1 MFHFNSSDY
10 LLIADYY
17 SKYLFIK
24 KVPKGNFS
32 SLKIVKLTK
41 QIFGE
46 QATPKFVR
54 SDHGPQYDGQAYKQ
68 FSREYGFQHVTSSP
82 HYPRSNGF
90 IESQVKIVKRT
101 LEKAKKT
108 GEDTEMA
115 LLCLRAT
122 PIDNELPSPAELLFG
137 REIQD
142 NMLRILDS
150 CVSGERIVQRL
161 RTKQYN
167 QKRYY
172 DQNTRIL
179 PNLTA
184 GQKIFIQNHNT
195 QNWAPA
201 TIERKL
207 EAPRS
212 YDVETPVAIT
222 LRRNRIHIRPR
233 LEGDQEREDDVE
245 ETTREDP
252 PTLTEITTLSF
263 PFVTRSGRI
272 SRMPKRL
279 DL

>member
-1 MFHFNSSDY
+1 MFNFSSSDY

-17 SKYLFIK
+17 SKYLFIN

-142 NMLRILDS
+142 NMPRILDS
-150 CVSGERIVQRL
+150 GVSVERIVI
-161 RTKQYN
+161 K
-167 QKRYY
+167 
-172 DQNTRIL
+172 
-179 PNLTA
+179 
-184 GQKIFIQNHNT
+184 
-195 QNWAPA
+195 
-201 TIERKL
+201 
-207 EAPRS
+207 
-212 YDVETPVAIT
+212 
-222 LRRNRIHIRPR
+222 
-233 LEGDQEREDDVE
+233 
-245 ETTREDP
+245 
-252 PTLTEITTLSF
+252 
-263 PFVTRSGRI
+263 
-272 SRMPKRL
+272 
-279 DL
+279 